1 MAWATKAL
9 TLLRWAAFVAAG
21 AACGVGLFTLHYAR
35 ATSYLSDD
43 PAACVNCHVMRD
55 NYDAWAVSSH
65 RGLTCNECHVPHG
78 IITKWLAKA
87 ENGYHH
93 SYAFTFADVQVI
105 RAKEKSRAVVN
116 ANCAACH
123 ERETFNLAA
132 SAGGAPPSCLACHRG
147 AGHVF

>member
-1 MAWATKAL
+1 VLDKTTALLKWAL
-9 TLLRWAAFVAAG
+9 VVAAG
-21 AACGVGLFTLHYAR
+21 AACGIGLFTLNYAR

-55 NYDAWAVSSH
+55 HYDAWTVSSH
-65 RGLTCNECHVPHG
+65 RALTCNECHVPHG
-78 IITKWLAKA
+78 AITKWLAKA

-93 SYAFTFADVQVI
+93 SYAFTFKDAQVI
-105 RAKEKSRAVVN
+105 RAREKSRAVVD

-132 SAGGAPPSCLACHRG
+132 AAGDEPLDCLRCHRG